1 MAEINIPGVS
11 DKYKTNDLVKNL
23 MEVERVPLTREQSK
37 LDNYK
42 LERECWQRVNQYMTS
57 VRDNARGLFSYNNPF
72 IEKSVT
78 SSDDSVLTAEAK
90 RDTPEGK
97 FNVIVEQ
104 VAAADKFLSSNLGKD
119 FSVRAGKY
127 TFKVGEKKVSFN
139 WRGGSLAEFTD
150 SLNKRGSD
158 LLKASLINVTEN
170 TKVWAIES
178 LKTGSANELSFEDDA
193 LYLAVGMGIIQAY
206 NNTDTTP
213 VPLSTRI
220 LKPISQLSS
229 EGVSLKSGILKF
241 KPQSGA
247 AIMLSDE
254 IVKNN
259 PEGMISFKVK
269 LVPTSDIT
277 EASKP
282 AEELKPKLPE
292 PGRVELDSI
301 SILNAPT
308 DLDLPYSEPMP
319 EPVKIENYSLVYVR
333 QSNGTESSLGQILA
347 SEEVSTVSF
356 NISEYPDATG
366 IIIKNFNTGKIAE
379 ISDVRVGE
387 AQPDR
392 YLIPL
397 NPASLAADARVK
409 YEGITMI
416 RSENKIDDIIPN
428 VTLNLQ
434 NSSSKPVSLTV
445 DNNTEDAKSAI
456 IEFVGNYNRLMAE
469 LNILTQTKEEIVNEL
484 EYLTDDERKD
494 ALKRLGLFQA
504 DFTLTSNKQALQR
517 AVVAPYAIEDNEKIK
532 MLSQI
537 GISSKVTA
545 GGSASPSQMRGYLEI
560 DEKVLDNALKNNM
573 AEIKNLFGY
582 DADND
587 MIADMGVGFSVERN
601 LNSYTQVGGIIAA
614 KTTTVDSRIKSTE
627 TQIKKLE
634 DQLADKE
641 AELKTKYTKMES
653 TLNTLES
660 QSTKISNFSK
670 QNSGNNQ

>member
-42 LERECWQRVNQYMTS
+42 LEKESWQRVNQYMTS

-127 TFKVGEKKVSFN
+127 TFKVGEKKISFN
-139 WRGGSLAEFTD
+139 WRGGSLTEFTD
-150 SLNKRGSD
+150 SLNKRGND
-158 LLKASLINVTEN
+158 LLKASIINVTEN

-193 LYLAVGMGIIQAY
+193 LYLAIGMGIIQAQ
-206 NNTDTTP
+206 NNTDSTP
-213 VPLSTRI
+213 IQLSTRI

-229 EGVSLKSGILKF
+229 EGVSLKSGSLKF

-254 IVKNN
+254 VVKNN
-259 PEGMISFKVK
+259 PDGMISLKVK
-269 LVPTSDIT
+269 LIPTADIT

-282 AEELKPKLPE
+282 VEELKPKLPE
-292 PGRVELDSI
+292 PGKVELESI

-308 DLDLPYSEPMP
+308 DLDLPYSEPIP

-333 QSNGTESSLGQILA
+333 QSNGTETSLGQILA
-347 SEEVSTVSF
+347 SDDISTVSF
-356 NISEYPDATG
+356 NISEYPDVSS

-379 ISDVRVGE
+379 ISDVRIGE

-416 RSENKIDDIIPN
+416 RSENTIDDIIPN

-434 NSSSKPVSLTV
+434 HSSSKQVSLTV
-445 DNNTEDAKSAI
+445 DNNIEDAKSAI

-484 EYLTDDERKD
+484 EYLTDDERKE

-545 GGSASPSQMRGYLEI
+545 GGSATASQMRGYLEI

-587 MIADMGVGFSVERN
+587 MIADMGVGFAVERN
-601 LNSYTQVGGIIAA
+601 LNSYTQVGGIIAT
-614 KTTTVDSRIKSTE
+614 KTTTVDSRIKSSE

-634 DQLADKE
+634 NQLADKE
-641 AELKTKYTKMES
+641 SELKTKYTKMES
-653 TLNTLES
+653 TLNSLES

>member
-42 LERECWQRVNQYMTS
+42 LEKESWQRVNQYMTS

-127 TFKVGEKKVSFN
+127 TFKVGEKKISFN
-139 WRGGSLAEFTD
+139 WRGGSLTEFTD
-150 SLNKRGSD
+150 SLNKRGND
-158 LLKASLINVTEN
+158 LLKASIINVTEN

-178 LKTGSANELSFEDDA
+178 LKTGSANELSFDDDA
-193 LYLAVGMGIIQAY
+193 LYLAIGMGIIQAQ
-206 NNTDTTP
+206 NNTDSTP
-213 VPLSTRI
+213 IQLSTRI

-229 EGVSLKSGILKF
+229 EGVSLKSGSLKF

-254 IVKNN
+254 VVKNN
-259 PEGMISFKVK
+259 PDGMISLKVK
-269 LVPTSDIT
+269 LIPTADIT

-282 AEELKPKLPE
+282 VEELKPKLPE
-292 PGRVELDSI
+292 PGKVELESI

-308 DLDLPYSEPMP
+308 DLDLPYSEPIP

-333 QSNGTESSLGQILA
+333 QSNGTETSLGQILA
-347 SEEVSTVSF
+347 SDDISTVSF
-356 NISEYPDATG
+356 NISEYPDVSS

-379 ISDVRVGE
+379 ISDVRIGE

-416 RSENKIDDIIPN
+416 RSENTIDDIIPN

-434 NSSSKPVSLTV
+434 HSSSKQVSLTV
-445 DNNTEDAKSAI
+445 DNNIEDAKSAI

-484 EYLTDDERKD
+484 EYLTDDERKE

-545 GGSASPSQMRGYLEI
+545 GGSATASQMRGYLEI

-587 MIADMGVGFSVERN
+587 MIADMGVGFAVERN
-601 LNSYTQVGGIIAA
+601 LNSYTQVGGIIAT
-614 KTTTVDSRIKSTE
+614 KTTTVDSRIKSSE

-634 DQLADKE
+634 NQLADKE
-641 AELKTKYTKMES
+641 SELKTKYTKMES
-653 TLNTLES
+653 TLNSLES

>member
-37 LDNYK
+37 LESYK
-42 LERECWQRVNQYMTS
+42 LEKESWQRVNQYMTS

-72 IEKSVT
+72 IEKSVA
-78 SSDDSVLTAEAK
+78 SSDESVVTAEAK
-90 RDTPEGK
+90 RDTPAGK
-97 FNVIVEQ
+97 YNVVIEQ
-104 VAAADKFLSSNLGKD
+104 VASADKFLSNDLSKD
-119 FSVRAGKY
+119 FSVKAGKY
-127 TFKVGEKKVSFN
+127 TFRVGTKTISFN
-139 WRGGSLAEFTD
+139 WRGGSLSEFTD
-150 SLNKRGSD
+150 SLNKRGND
-158 LLKASLINVTEN
+158 FLKASIINVTEN
-170 TKVWAIES
+170 TKVWSIES
-178 LKTGSANELSFEDDA
+178 LKTGIDNELSFGDDA
-193 LYLAVGMGIIQAY
+193 LTLAAGMGIIQAQRQSAS
-206 NNTDTTP
+206 TP
-213 VPLSTRI
+213 ILQSTRN
-220 LKPISQLSS
+220 LQPIAQLSS
-229 EGVSLKSGILKF
+229 DGVALKSGVLQF

-247 AIMLSDE
+247 AITLKDE
-254 IVKNN
+254 ILNKQDSIVSLK
-259 PEGMISFKVK
+259 IK
-269 LVPTSDIT
+269 LIPTADIT
-277 EASKP
+277 ETAKA
-282 AEELKPKLPE
+282 AEETKPVLEE
-292 PGRVELDSI
+292 PGKVELDSI
-301 SILNAPT
+301 SILNAPM
-308 DLDLPYSEPMP
+308 DLDLPYSEPAP
-319 EPVKIENYSLVYVR
+319 KLEKVENYSLVYVR
-333 QSNGTESSLGQILA
+333 RSNGTETSLGQI
-347 SEEVSTVSF
+347 SSKEEIATVSF
-356 NISEYPDATG
+356 KLSDYPD
-366 IIIKNFNTGKIAE
+366 ISSIVIKNFNTGKIAE
-379 ISDVRVGE
+379 ITDVRAYDSQTIRDV
-387 AQPDR
+387 
-392 YLIPL
+392 IPL
-397 NPASLAADARVK
+397 NPVSLAADARVK
-409 YEGITMI
+409 YEGITMT
-416 RSENKIDDIIPN
+416 RSENSIDDIIPN

-434 NSSSKPVSLTV
+434 NSSSKPVTLTV
-445 DNNTEDAKSAI
+445 ENNTDDAKSAI

-545 GGSASPSQMRGYLEI
+545 GGSATPSQMRGYLEI

-653 TLNTLES
+653 TLNSLES

>member
-37 LDNYK
+37 LESYK
-42 LERECWQRVNQYMTS
+42 LEKESWQRVNQYMTS

-97 FNVIVEQ
+97 YNVIVEQ
-104 VAAADKFLSSNLGKD
+104 VAAADKFLSNNLNKD
-119 FSVRAGKY
+119 FSVRAGRY
-127 TFKVGEKKVSFN
+127 SFSVGSKTISFN
-139 WRGGSLAEFTD
+139 WRGGSLTEFTD
-150 SLNKRGSD
+150 SLNKRGND
-158 LLKASLINVTEN
+158 LLKASIINVSEN

-178 LKTGSANELSFEDDA
+178 LKTGSSNELSFDDDA
-193 LYLAVGMGIIQAY
+193 LSLAVGMGIVQAQKQAPSTPIIQ
-206 NNTDTTP
+206 
-213 VPLSTRI
+213 STRN

-229 EGVSLKSGILKF
+229 EGVTLKSGTLQF

-247 AIMLSDE
+247 AIILSND
-254 IVKNN
+254 ILSAN
-259 PEGMISFKVK
+259 PDGMISLKVK
-269 LVPTSDIT
+269 LIPTADIT
-277 EASKP
+277 ETEKP
-282 AEELKPKLPE
+282 VAEVKPKLPE
-292 PGRVELDSI
+292 PGKIELDSI
-301 SILNAPT
+301 SILNAPI
-308 DLDLPYSEPMP
+308 DLDLPYSEPVP
-319 EPVKIENYSLVYVR
+319 EPVKIDNYSLVYVK
-333 QSNGTESSLGQILA
+333 QNNGTEISLGQILA
-347 SEEVSTVSF
+347 SDDISTVSF
-356 NISEYPDATG
+356 KISDYPDISS

-379 ISDVRVGE
+379 VSDVCVSE
-387 AQPDR
+387 AQSER
-392 YLIPL
+392 FIVPL
-397 NPASLAADARVK
+397 NPVSLAADARVK
-409 YEGITMI
+409 YEGITMT
-416 RSENKIDDIIPN
+416 RSENKIEDIIPN

-434 NSSSKPVSLTV
+434 HSSSKQVTLTV
-445 DNNTEDAKSAI
+445 DNNIEDAKSAI

-517 AVVAPYAIEDNEKIK
+517 AVVSPYAIEDNEKIN

-545 GGSASPSQMRGYLEI
+545 GGSATASQMRGYLEI

-573 AEIKNLFGY
+573 TEIKNLFGY

-587 MIADMGVGFSVERN
+587 MIADMGVGFAVERN
-601 LNSYTQVGGIIAA
+601 LNSYTQVGGIIAT
-614 KTTTVDSRIKSTE
+614 KTTTVDSRIKSSE

-641 AELKTKYTKMES
+641 SELKTKYTKMES
-653 TLNTLES
+653 TLNSLES

>member
-42 LERECWQRVNQYMTS
+42 LEKESWQRVNQYMTS

-127 TFKVGEKKVSFN
+127 TFEVGEKKISFN
-139 WRGGSLAEFTD
+139 WRGGSLTEFTD
-150 SLNKRGSD
+150 SLNKRGND
-158 LLKASLINVTEN
+158 LLKASIINVTEN

-178 LKTGSANELSFEDDA
+178 LKTGSANELSFDDDA
-193 LYLAVGMGIIQAY
+193 LYLAIGMGIIQAQ
-206 NNTDTTP
+206 NNTDSTP
-213 VPLSTRI
+213 IQLSTRI

-229 EGVSLKSGILKF
+229 EGVSLKSGSLKF

-254 IVKNN
+254 VVKNN
-259 PEGMISFKVK
+259 PDGMISLKVK
-269 LVPTSDIT
+269 LIPTADIT

-282 AEELKPKLPE
+282 VEELKPKLPE
-292 PGRVELDSI
+292 PGKVELESI

-308 DLDLPYSEPMP
+308 DLDLPYSEPIP

-333 QSNGTESSLGQILA
+333 QSNGTETSLGQILA
-347 SEEVSTVSF
+347 SDDISTVSF
-356 NISEYPDATG
+356 NISEYPDVSS

-379 ISDVRVGE
+379 ISDVRIGE

-416 RSENKIDDIIPN
+416 RSENTIDDIIPN

-434 NSSSKPVSLTV
+434 HSSSKQVSLTV
-445 DNNTEDAKSAI
+445 DNNIEDAKSAI

-484 EYLTDDERKD
+484 EYLTDDERKE

-545 GGSASPSQMRGYLEI
+545 GGSATASQMRGYLEI

-587 MIADMGVGFSVERN
+587 MIADMGVGFAVERN
-601 LNSYTQVGGIIAA
+601 LNSYTQVGGIIAT
-614 KTTTVDSRIKSTE
+614 KTTTVDSRIKSSE

-634 DQLADKE
+634 NQLADKE
-641 AELKTKYTKMES
+641 SELKTKYTKMES
-653 TLNTLES
+653 TLNSLES

>member
-37 LDNYK
+37 LESYK
-42 LERECWQRVNQYMTS
+42 LEKESWQRVNQYMTS

-78 SSDDSVLTAEAK
+78 SSDDSVLTADAK

-97 FNVIVEQ
+97 FNVTVEQ
-104 VAAADKFLSSNLGKD
+104 VAAADKFLSNNLYKD

-127 TFKVGEKKVSFN
+127 TFTVGTKKISFN
-139 WRGGSLAEFTD
+139 WRGGSLVEFTD
-150 SLNKRGSD
+150 SLNKRGND
-158 LLKASLINVTEN
+158 LLKASIINVTDN

-178 LKTGSANELSFEDDA
+178 LKTGSANELSFDDDA
-193 LYLAVGMGIIQAY
+193 LYLAVGMGIIQAQKQ
-206 NNTDTTP
+206 TDSTP
-213 VPLSTRI
+213 LVQSTRN
-220 LKPISQLSS
+220 LRQISQLSS
-229 EGVSLKSGILKF
+229 EGVSLKSGTLQF

-247 AIMLSDE
+247 AIMLSNE
-254 IVKNN
+254 MLESN
-259 PEGMISFKVK
+259 PDGIISLNIK
-269 LVPTSDIT
+269 LIPTADIT
-277 EASKP
+277 ETEKP
-282 AEELKPKLPE
+282 ALELKPELPE
-292 PGRVELDSI
+292 PGKVELDSI
-301 SILNAPT
+301 SIFNAPT
-308 DLDLPYSEPMP
+308 DLDLPYSEPVP
-319 EPVKIENYSLVYVR
+319 EPSKVENYSLVYVKH
-333 QSNGTESSLGQILA
+333 SNGTETSLGQIL
-347 SEEVSTVSF
+347 SSDDISTVSF
-356 NISEYPDATG
+356 KISDYPD
-366 IIIKNFNTGKIAE
+366 ISSIVIKNFNTGKIAE
-379 ISDVRVGE
+379 ITDVHVSE
-387 AQPDR
+387 AQSDR
-392 YLIPL
+392 YIVPL
-397 NPASLAADARVK
+397 NPVSLAADARVK
-409 YEGITMI
+409 YEGITMT
-416 RSENKIDDIIPN
+416 RSENTIDDIIPN
-428 VTLNLQ
+428 VTLNLHR
-434 NSSSKPVSLTV
+434 SSSKQVELTV

-484 EYLTDDERKD
+484 EYLTDDERKE

-517 AVVAPYAIEDNEKIK
+517 AVVAPYAIEDNQKIK

-545 GGSASPSQMRGYLEI
+545 GGSATASQMRGYLEI

-587 MIADMGVGFSVERN
+587 MIADMGVGFAVERN
-601 LNSYTQVGGIIAA
+601 LNSYTQVGGIIAT
-614 KTTTVDSRIKSTE
+614 KTTTVDSRIKSSE

-641 AELKTKYTKMES
+641 SELKTKYTKMES
-653 TLNTLES
+653 TLNSLES